1 MGTNYGD
8 LSARG
13 AQVRA
18 EALGTST
25 AGDGGGPAGAA
36 FREVSNPLAW
46 GGIWAR
52 DGLGYR
58 DRCLV
63 TVAAVTAL
71 GRADVLEMHIRGALH
86 NGVTKE
92 ELVEALLHVALYAGF
107 PATSAAVKV
116 ADRVFEDMS

>member
-1 MGTNYGD
+1 MDTSYGE
-8 LSARG
+8 LSSRG
-13 AQVRA
+13 AQVR
-18 EALGTST
+18 EEVLGTSSS
-25 AGDGGGPAGAA
+25 GDERGPAGAA

-46 GGIWAR
+46 GGVWGR
-52 DGLGYR
+52 DGLNYR

-71 GRADVLEMHIRGALH
+71 GRADVLEMHIRGALR

-116 ADRVFEDMS
+116 ADKVFEDML